1 MIISLD
7 RLKNIFPDFFG
18 YMTGVRDATN
28 ATIAA
33 YSHDIDM
40 YLEFLA
46 NRPDKKTDDFEIN
59 EHTMRGF
66 AIFLRARK
74 NTSSTIQRRLDG
86 VSAFW
91 RYLHL
96 FHGFNEPKSV
106 KDCGIRLKNKRNPT
120 NSIPRNDYFMF
131 MEAVNVDLR
140 KIQ

>member
-1 MIISLD
+1 
-7 RLKNIFPDFFG
+7 
-18 YMTGVRDATN
+18 MTGVRDATN

-74 NTSSTIQRRLDG
+74 IPAARSNA
-86 VSAFW
+86 VWMA
-91 RYLHL
+91 
-96 FHGFNEPKSV
+96 SV
-106 KDCGIRLKNKRNPT
+106 PFGDI
-120 NSIPRNDYFMF
+120 SIYFTVLM
-131 MEAVNVDLR
+131 NQSL
-140 KIQ
+140 